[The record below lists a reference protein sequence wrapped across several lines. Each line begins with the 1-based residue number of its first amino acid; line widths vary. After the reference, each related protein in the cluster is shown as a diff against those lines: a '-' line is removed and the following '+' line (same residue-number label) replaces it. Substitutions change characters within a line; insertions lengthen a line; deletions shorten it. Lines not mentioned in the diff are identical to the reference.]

1 MLFISLKTMDNNF
14 QLDTKP
20 EPPDL
25 TPLIDVIFILIVFFL
40 LTSSIQDKIIEIDLP
55 GSTEAENDK
64 IKNELVIEIDRD
76 NIYYIDGRQTD
87 FTSVSLMVKIES
99 EEKNSPFITVR
110 SDRETDFSSIVK
122 LLDLAKRYRIKG
134 INFSVET
141 E

>member
-64 IKNELVIEIDRD
+64 IKNELEELCGHFKRKK
-76 NIYYIDGRQTD
+76 IYVTGLQLETLD
-87 FTSVSLMVKIES
+87 FTHPQNLIHI
-99 EEKNSPFITVR
+99 P
-110 SDRETDFSSIVK
+110 DFQSFKKHLFDMI
-122 LLDLAKRYRIKG
+122 
-134 INFSVET
+134 
-141 E
+141 

>member
-1 MLFISLKTMDNNF
+1 MLFLSLRIMDNNF